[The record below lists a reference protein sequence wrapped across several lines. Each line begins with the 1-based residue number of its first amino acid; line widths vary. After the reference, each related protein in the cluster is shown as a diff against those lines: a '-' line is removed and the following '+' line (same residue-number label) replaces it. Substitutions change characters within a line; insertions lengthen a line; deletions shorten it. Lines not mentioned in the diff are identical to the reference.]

1 MRVVLALSIR
11 QLAGGKR
18 IWLMLVLAAIP
29 LVFAVIFTLVDSE
42 ATAAEF
48 SDGLTNALIASTI
61 LPLVMLVLA
70 TAAFGNELEDRT
82 LSFLVLKPIARWRI
96 VVPKL
101 FASLIVGGLP
111 VVLSGW
117 LATLIVTDGDPGH
130 AAATAAALLVG
141 AVAYAALFTWA
152 GLAVRHALPFGVA
165 YIFVWEAALSSFLG
179 GTRFFSV
186 RQYTLAVVHGIDDS
200 RLRGASIELGLI
212 EGLIGAAVA
221 VAVFTALATRRLGRM
236 DIP

>member
-1 MRVVLALSIR
+1 MLQIALPHLTVEGFALEFHAIKQRIEPGRGDLRIDIEHHGQVGPIR
-11 QLAGGKR
+11 
-18 IWLMLVLAAIP
+18 
-29 LVFAVIFTLVDSE
+29 F
-42 ATAAEF
+42 
-48 SDGLTNALIASTI
+48 
-61 LPLVMLVLA
+61 
-70 TAAFGNELEDRT
+70 
-82 LSFLVLKPIARWRI
+82 
-96 VVPKL
+96 
-101 FASLIVGGLP
+101 
-111 VVLSGW
+111 
-117 LATLIVTDGDPGH
+117 DGDPGH